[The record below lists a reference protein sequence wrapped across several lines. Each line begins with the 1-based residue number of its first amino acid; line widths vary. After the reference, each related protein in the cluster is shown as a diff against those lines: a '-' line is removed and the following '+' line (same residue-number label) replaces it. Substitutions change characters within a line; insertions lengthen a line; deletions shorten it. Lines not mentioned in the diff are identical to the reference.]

1 MPDRLDLNQSAE
13 PTVNAE
19 VNQDEEAQKDV
30 KMVKTLKGRAAKGRA
45 EYDKDWPK
53 RWDYYK
59 GKQWDANRPGYRAKP
74 VINLI
79 RITIQSVLPIL
90 TDAKPGFNVTPRE
103 PNDFEFA
110 TSMGNVT
117 EHWWDNNTMDIT
129 LVEGLMDSMIF
140 DYGILKVSWDP
151 EAEDGAGDVKV
162 EVKKPEDIFFENE
175 AVDFNKNNG
184 FVIER
189 SFPQVGELRRKHPEF
204 ADAIK
209 PDGAVKKEQDE
220 AISTDVTLVSPV
232 DRRSSADGNSV
243 SPQPDDGQTAE
254 VWECW
259 IDSFE
264 LENYE
269 ETLPDGSVEKGK
281 KKKYPDGL
289 LITILPNQNLRLQK
303 VNSPYKHKQ
312 KPYIRLVDHILP
324 RRLQGEGEAEP
335 IWETQRGANKFL
347 ANIMDY
353 SNFMGNPIW
362 KTEAG
367 NGVDPNRLTNQF
379 GAVITTKDNKIDT
392 VKREIPPPL
401 PQYILEFYQFLIRMA
416 EMESGVQ
423 EVSQGRR
430 PKGVT
435 AAQAIES
442 LQEAAQTRI
451 RLKERNLQNSLSQ
464 LGKQVISLMMQ
475 YYKEPRIARITGKGE
490 WPEFFEFFVSDE
502 LDENKQPTGKMIFNQ
517 KKFIN
522 DPETGKPM
530 PDNAQI
536 KQSQPSKGIFDVKIH
551 SGTALPHQKTQR
563 ANVAFKL
570 REAGDLSREGLYDA
584 LDWPNAEEE
593 LKRLEEQAALMPP
606 EEPGAV

>member
-1 MPDRLDLNQSAE
+1 
-13 PTVNAE
+13 
-19 VNQDEEAQKDV
+19 
-30 KMVKTLKGRAAKGRA
+30 
-45 EYDKDWPK
+45 
-53 RWDYYK
+53 
-59 GKQWDANRPGYRAKP
+59 
-74 VINLI
+74 
-79 RITIQSVLPIL
+79 
-90 TDAKPGFNVTPRE
+90 
-103 PNDFEFA
+103 
-110 TSMGNVT
+110 
-117 EHWWDNNTMDIT
+117 
-129 LVEGLMDSMIF
+129 
-140 DYGILKVSWDP
+140 
-151 EAEDGAGDVKV
+151 
-162 EVKKPEDIFFENE
+162 
-175 AVDFNKNNG
+175 
-184 FVIER
+184 
-189 SFPQVGELRRKHPEF
+189 
-204 ADAIK
+204 
-209 PDGAVKKEQDE
+209 
-220 AISTDVTLVSPV
+220 
-232 DRRSSADGNSV
+232 
-243 SPQPDDGQTAE
+243 
-254 VWECW
+254 
-259 IDSFE
+259 
-264 LENYE
+264 
-269 ETLPDGSVEKGK
+269 
-281 KKKYPDGL
+281 
-289 LITILPNQNLRLQK
+289 
-303 VNSPYKHKQ
+303 
-312 KPYIRLVDHILP
+312 
-324 RRLQGEGEAEP
+324 
-335 IWETQRGANKFL
+335 
-347 ANIMDY
+347 MDY

-490 WPEFFEFFVSDE
+490 WPEFFEFFVSDAE
-502 LDENKQPTGKMIFNQ
+502 DGRMIFNQ
-517 KKFIN
+517 KKFVN
-522 DPETGKPM
+522 DKEGRPIA
-530 PDNAQI
+530 DNDQFT
-536 KQSQPSKGIFDVKIH
+536 QSQPSKGIFDVKIQ